1 MKALFIGLG
10 SIGQRHLQNFIDL
23 RPQYTPVLAYR
34 TSKSNRVIKNGDV
47 VPDKKLSKYYN
58 LVEFFEINH
67 ALNENPNVAFICN
80 PSSLHMETALRI
92 AENNIHFFI
101 EKPLAV
107 SETGINDLENKINE
121 NKLVNMVGYQ
131 TRFNPI
137 VIEAN
142 DVISSL
148 KYGKIISAEF
158 KWCTYLPDHHPYED
172 YRKGYAARKDLGG
185 GVIFCLIHELDI
197 IQWFFGC
204 PISVYAVKGAQSKLE
219 MDVEDDVSAILQFKY
234 NASAFPLN
242 LHLSFSQKVEER
254 YFNVLMQDA
263 LLKVNLVTNKIEIIE
278 HNKNFHYHNKYD
290 NLDRNIFF
298 KKELEEFI
306 KAFENNEKTSI
317 PVSEGK
323 KSLMMALALNES
335 IKNNKI
341 ITI

>member
-10 SIGQRHLQNFIDL
+10 SIGQRHLQNFIEL
-23 RPQYTPVLAYR
+23 RPHYTPALAYR
-34 TSKSNRVIKNGDV
+34 TSKSNNVIKNGDI
-47 VPDKKLSKYYN
+47 VPDKTLSNYYN
-58 LVEFFEINH
+58 ILEFTKIEE
-67 ALNENPNVAFICN
+67 ALDENPDVAFICN
-80 PSSLHMETALRI
+80 PSYLHMETALRI

-107 SETGINDLENKINE
+107 TTSGIKDLENKINK
-121 NKLVNMVGYQ
+121 NKLINMVGYQ
-131 TRFNPI
+131 TRFNPA

-142 DVISSL
+142 DIISSL

-172 YRKGYAARKDLGG
+172 YRNGYAARKDLGG

-219 MDVEDDVSAILQFKY
+219 MDVEDDVSAILEFKY
-234 NASAFPLN
+234 DSSVFPLN

-263 LLKVNLVTNKIEIIE
+263 LLKVNLVTNEIEIIE
-278 HNKNFHYHNKYD
+278 NNKNFHYHQKYD
-290 NLDRNIFF
+290 NLDRNSFF
-298 KKELEEFI
+298 KQELEEFI
-306 KAFENNEKTSI
+306 KACENNEKTSI

-323 KSLMMALALNES
+323 KSIIIATALHES
-335 IKNNKI
+335 IRNNKRI
-341 ITI
+341 RI